1 MSITSN
7 HIDWA
12 SFRQLPTREAAE
24 ALVALLAANHLPV
37 RVQEQK
43 PHLDKVYV
51 GEIFE
56 SPFHVL
62 LPTTH
67 FAAAEHVLAS
77 QHNDQ
82 PLPKEFTD
90 YTAAE
95 WQQIIEA
102 PFSWSAEV
110 YAYALRQMQS
120 QGYMYTDEALNH
132 YKQQA
137 LRQMATPKK
146 ANTVKLTLS
155 WLFAASGVLFL
166 IWWPAL
172 SFALGVVS
180 SLGGAILLYSTK
192 TLPNGTIVQVYDAG
206 SVQSG
211 RWLLLLGS
219 VATLVGLTLL
229 LISVS

>member
-1 MSITSN
+1 MNTTSN
-7 HIDWA
+7 HTDWA

-67 FAAAEHVLAS
+67 FEAAERVLAL
-77 QHNDQ
+77 QPNDQ
-82 PLPKEFTD
+82 PLPNEFTD

-102 PFSWSAEV
+102 PYSWSAEV
-110 YAYALRQMQS
+110 YAYALRQMEL
-120 QGYMYTDEALNH
+120 QGKVYTDEVLHN

-155 WLFAASGVLFL
+155 WLLAALGVLYL

-172 SFALGVVS
+172 SFALGIIG
-180 SLGGAILLYSTK
+180 SLSGAILLYSTK
-192 TLPNGTIVQVYDAG
+192 TLPNGTIVHVYDAG

-229 LISVS
+229 LIYVS